1 MRHKYTITIFWSEED
16 QAYIVK
22 VEELE
27 GCSAFGETREEA
39 LKEIKIAMD
48 LWLEVAKE
56 HGDEIPL
63 PIPKI
68 TQMSA

>member
-1 MRHKYTITIFWSEED
+1 MEEKYTITIFWSNED
-16 QAYIVK
+16 EAYIAV

-39 LKEIKIAMD
+39 LLEIKIAMK
-48 LWLEVAKE
+48 LWLEVARK

-63 PIPKI
+63 PQQTKIP
-68 TQMSA
+68 A